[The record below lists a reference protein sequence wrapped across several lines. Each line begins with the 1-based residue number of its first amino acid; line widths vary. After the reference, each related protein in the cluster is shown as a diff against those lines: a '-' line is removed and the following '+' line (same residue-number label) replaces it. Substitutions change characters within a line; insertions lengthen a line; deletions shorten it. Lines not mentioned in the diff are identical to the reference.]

1 MTSQLQNASALHAQG
16 KKHFIAGFHPEAEL
30 YYRAAIESA
39 LYENED
45 ATILKFDLANACQM
59 IRRFDEASA
68 IYQQF
73 VNEPGHIGVFAR
85 GELAKLQERKRQWM
99 VPVNAQSLTAD
110 DERFLKIASPMLSQ
124 YPALVRP
131 VHITWVED
139 SKKSLLRLQEI
150 QKEQGDPQESWLK
163 SLSGWE
169 ALGYIIGSSHW
180 ILVKS
185 DWRKANDSE
194 LRGLLSHELAHEEL
208 KDTFKGQFIDPM
220 QSQLGF
226 ICNERATDLLAVSK
240 GYGVDLLQSRKF
252 LEKIRGSLDRSS
264 ALTTPKELARLLQE
278 QH

>member
-1 MTSQLQNASALHAQG
+1 MTSQLQNASALHTQG
-16 KKHFIAGFHPEAEL
+16 KKYFLAGFYPEAEL
-30 YYRAAIESA
+30 YCRAAIESA
-39 LYENED
+39 LYKNED
-45 ATILKFDLANACQM
+45 ATILILDLANACQM
-59 IRRFDEASA
+59 VRRFDEASA

-73 VNEPGHIGVFAR
+73 VNDPGHIGVFAR
-85 GELAKLQERKRQWM
+85 SELAKLQECKRQW
-99 VPVNAQSLTAD
+99 VIPVDAQSLTSD
-110 DERFLKIASPMLSQ
+110 DERFLKIASPMLSR

-150 QKEQGDPQESWLK
+150 QKDQGDPQESWLK

-185 DWRKANDSE
+185 DWRKASDSE

-208 KDTFKGQFIDPM
+208 KDTFGDQFIDPN

-226 ICNERATDLLAVSK
+226 ICNERVTDLLAISK
-240 GYGVDLLQSRKF
+240 GYGTDLLESRKF
-252 LEKIRGSLDRSS
+252 QERIRGSLDRSS
-264 ALTTPKELARLLQE
+264 ALTTPKELARLLRE
-278 QH
+278 QR